1 MYPFIVCGLDPGN
14 LDRSDLDDA
23 ATRIP
28 PPLSPS
34 QALCSRAHNHQAPLV
49 RQATGVSRDRFMQLV
64 HVMSKVEG
72 LGADAL

>member
-1 MYPFIVCGLDPGN
+1 MFMCDP
-14 LDRSDLDDA
+14 LLR
-23 ATRIP
+23 P
-28 PPLSPS
+28 PPPS

-72 LGADAL
+72 GADAL